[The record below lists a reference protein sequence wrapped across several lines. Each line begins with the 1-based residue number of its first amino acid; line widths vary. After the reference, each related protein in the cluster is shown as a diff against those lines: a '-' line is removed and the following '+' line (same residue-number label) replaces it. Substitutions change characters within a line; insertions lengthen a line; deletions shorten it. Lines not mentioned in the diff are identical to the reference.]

1 MANAYINISQAL
13 SPGDLFYINTKKQ
26 LQADTITVP
35 DTVIFT
41 GASILQPSSLLPPTT
56 INDFEFYIN
65 GQSVPSLIASF
76 NSYVGGI
83 SVTFNTT
90 QLGYVL
96 ETDDE
101 VIAIGKFA

>member
-1 MANAYINISQAL
+1 MADAYINIVQQL
-13 SPGDLFYINTKKQ
+13 SPSDLFYINTKKQ
-26 LQADTITVP
+26 LQADVITVP

-41 GASILQPSSLLPPTT
+41 GAALLQPSSYLPPTT
-56 INDFEFYIN
+56 IDNFEFYIN
-65 GQSVPSLIASF
+65 GQSVPSFIASF

-83 SVTFNTT
+83 SISFDTT
-90 QLGYVL
+90 QLGYIL